1 MASSTRP
8 ADADPPGTR
17 PAVTTA
23 ARRHAVSKARA
34 GATRGRILDAF
45 ARTLVEQGERAATLD
60 AVAAAAQV
68 SKGGLLYHFGSKMA
82 LVDGLLDRMV
92 ELALADVTIMRAAP
106 EGAVAYLIRTSAIS
120 DTPFDL
126 DYLAATRLAEGPF
139 PQARVALTK
148 AHEAWL
154 AATVE
159 AVGDPVLAR
168 AIVLVSDGLYLEAAT
183 RRGPRTP
190 APTPDG
196 PQERPTSPAG
206 AAELVALLES
216 VIASRRA

>member
-1 MASSTRP
+1 MPRRAAGNARSSI
-8 ADADPPGTR
+8 
-17 PAVTTA
+17 
-23 ARRHAVSKARA
+23 
-34 GATRGRILDAF
+34 TRGRILDAF
-45 ARTLVEQGERAATLD
+45 ARILVEQGERAATLD
-60 AVAAAAQV
+60 AVAAAANV
-68 SKGGLLYHFGSKMA
+68 SKGGLLYHFGSRVA
-82 LVDGLLDRMV
+82 LVDGLLERMV
-92 ELALADVTIMRAAP
+92 ALAHADVTLMREAP

-139 PQARVALTK
+139 PQARVALTR

-154 AATVE
+154 AATRE

-183 RRGPRTP
+183 RRGSRSP
-190 APTPDG
+190 APTT
-196 PQERPTSPAG
+196 ERTVENATSPAG
-206 AAELVALLES
+206 TAELVALLES

>member
-1 MASSTRP
+1 VAETSRGAAAASR
-8 ADADPPGTR
+8 
-17 PAVTTA
+17 
-23 ARRHAVSKARA
+23 ART
-34 GATRGRILDAF
+34 TRGRVLDAF
-45 ARTLVEQGERAATLD
+45 ARLLVEQGERAATLD
-60 AVAAAAQV
+60 AVAATAGV
-68 SKGGLLYHFGSKMA
+68 SKGGLLYHFGSKVA
-82 LVDGLLDRMV
+82 LVDGLLARMV
-92 ELALADVTIMRAAP
+92 EQALADVDVMRAAP
-106 EGAVAYLIRTSAIS
+106 EGPVAYLIRTSAIS

-126 DYLAATRLAEGPF
+126 DYLAATRLAEGPY
-139 PQARVALTK
+139 PQARVALTR

-183 RRGPRTP
+183 RRGPRLP
-190 APTPDG
+190 APDAAADG
-196 PQERPTSPAG
+196 TAAPATVPAG

>member
-1 MASSTRP
+1 MLRTQRTVKGRDLGAQVAERLARELFSGRY
-8 ADADPPGTR
+8 PPGCRFHPRCPLAEARCREER
-17 PAVTTA
+17 PLL
-23 ARRHAVSKARA
+23 RA
-34 GATRGRILDAF
+34 
-45 ARTLVEQGERAATLD
+45 
-60 AVAAAAQV
+60 
-68 SKGGLLYHFGSKMA
+68 M
-82 LVDGLLDRMV
+82 
-92 ELALADVTIMRAAP
+92 AP

-196 PQERPTSPAG
+196 PQGRPTSPAG
-206 AAELVALLES
+206 AADLVALLES

>member
-1 MASSTRP
+1 MASSTP
-8 ADADPPGTR
+8 SADEPSAHR
-17 PAVTTA
+17 A
-23 ARRHAVSKARA
+23 ATQARA

-45 ARTLVEQGERAATLD
+45 ARLLVENGERAATLD
-60 AVAAAAQV
+60 AVAMVAGV
-68 SKGGLLYHFGSKMA
+68 SKGGLLYHFGSKVA
-82 LVDGLLDRMV
+82 LVDGLLERMV
-92 ELALADVTIMRAAP
+92 HLALRDVDAMRNDP
-106 EGAVAYLIRTSAIS
+106 RGAVAYLIRTSAIS

-139 PQARVALTK
+139 PQARIALTR

-154 AATVE
+154 AATQD

-168 AIVLVSDGLYLEAAT
+168 AIVLISDGLYLEAAT

-190 APTPDG
+190 APTLADG
-196 PQERPTSPAG
+196 DAPAPSPTTSPAG

-216 VIASRRA
+216 VIASRRGDPS

>member
-8 ADADPPGTR
+8 ADADPPG
-17 PAVTTA
+17 PAPSAPAEAPRRA
-23 ARRHAVSKARA
+23 AGNARSN
-34 GATRGRILDAF
+34 ATRGRILDAF
-45 ARTLVEQGERAATLD
+45 ARILVEQGERAATLD
-60 AVAAAAQV
+60 AVAAAANV
-68 SKGGLLYHFGSKMA
+68 SKGGLLYHFGSKVA

-92 ELALADVTIMRAAP
+92 ALALADVTVMRAAP

-139 PQARVALTK
+139 PQARVALTR

-154 AATVE
+154 AATCE

-183 RRGPRTP
+183 RRGSRSP

-196 PQERPTSPAG
+196 TVDDATSPAG